1 MTPTQPRTPE
11 CQPNQAVLRLLTLA
25 TLLAAV
31 TIIFGAYVRL
41 TDAGLGCPDWPGC
54 YGRLLVPESAAELP
68 ANDPNIAARPLETGK
83 AWREM
88 IHRYLASTLGLV
100 ILAAVIVHLVES
112 RRGGSQ
118 RPSFLL
124 LAPLVCFQ
132 GVLGMWTVTLLLK
145 PLVVAAHLMG
155 GMTILGLLWWNLL
168 RERGLGQQRTPR
180 PTRNLVRFAL
190 AVLVMQIAL
199 GGWTSTNYAALA
211 CADFPTCHG
220 TFAPP
225 MDFANGFRLWHGLG
239 INYEYGILDAP
250 ARIAIHYTHRIWALM
265 TALVLVIT
273 AVSLWRAGTPAE
285 RRNAALL
292 VAALG
297 VQLTLGVL
305 NILWQLPLPVA
316 VAHNAGAAAL
326 LAVTVLSLATASGY
340 ATSSARRALSRAGS
354 DTAPMGS
361 VGLT

>member
-1 MTPTQPRTPE
+1 MTKTLSGTPDSRT
-11 CQPNQAVLRLLTLA
+11 NQAVLRLLTIA
-25 TLLAAV
+25 TVLAAV
-31 TIIFGAYVRL
+31 TIVFGAYVRL

-68 ANDPNIAARPLETGK
+68 ANDPNLAARPLETGK

-112 RRGGSQ
+112 RRGTPL

-132 GVLGMWTVTLLLK
+132 GALGMWTVTLLLK

-155 GMTILGLLWWNLL
+155 GMSILGLLWWNLL
-168 RERGLGQQRTPR
+168 RERALGQPTSPR
-180 PTRNLVRFAL
+180 PTRHLVRFAL
-190 AVLVMQIAL
+190 VVLVMQIAL

-250 ARIAIHYTHRIWALM
+250 ARIAIHYTHRVWALI

-273 AVSLWRAGTPAE
+273 AVSLWRAGSAAE
-285 RRNAALL
+285 RRNGTLL
-292 VAALG
+292 AVALG
-297 VQLTLGVL
+297 AQLSLGVL
-305 NILWQLPLPVA
+305 NIIWQLPLPVA

-340 ATSSARRALSRAGS
+340 ATSRAPRAFSREGS
-354 DTAPMGS
+354 GPAAMGS
-361 VGLT
+361 VRLS